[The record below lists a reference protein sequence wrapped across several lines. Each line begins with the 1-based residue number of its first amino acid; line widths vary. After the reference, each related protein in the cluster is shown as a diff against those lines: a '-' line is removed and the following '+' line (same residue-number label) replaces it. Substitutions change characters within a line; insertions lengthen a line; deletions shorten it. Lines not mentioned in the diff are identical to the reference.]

1 MTPKMVKK
9 SQNKH
14 LWLFFS
20 QSEKNRPVEAVPYLK
35 NCNLRSTNNIV
46 FTFCLDFLTQP
57 KATRALIYVYQSQF
71 SFLKL

>member
-9 SQNKH
+9 IQNKH

-20 QSEKNRPVEAVPYLK
+20 QSEKSRPVQVVPYLK
-35 NCNLRSTNNIV
+35 NCNLRSTSSIV

-57 KATRALIYVYQSQF
+57 KATRALIYVYLSQI
-71 SFLKL
+71 SFLS